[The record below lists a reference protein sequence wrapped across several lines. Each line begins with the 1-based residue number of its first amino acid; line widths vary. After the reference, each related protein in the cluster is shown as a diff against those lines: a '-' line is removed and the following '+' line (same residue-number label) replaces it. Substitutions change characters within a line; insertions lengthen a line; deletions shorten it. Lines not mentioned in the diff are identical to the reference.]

1 MPYVM
6 KMQFATFRWMLNL
19 FLALL
24 IFLNAEAGRCLGIQW
39 LPLHFSAVWPATGF
53 ALAALLIFGFRS
65 WPGIFWGNL
74 SYNFLH
80 LYLAGQSFHGP
91 LLASLAITL
100 GSLAQSLLGAWIIRK
115 CCQSSTFYRVKDV
128 VVFLVGGGILTC
140 MVASTIGVMTLWLYG
155 GVATN
160 ALAFTWIT
168 FWLGDTMG
176 VYIFT
181 PLLLVWT
188 LSRPESGL
196 RAYTGEFIF
205 MILTF
210 LGISYF
216 TLMGDPL
223 GYLFIPFNIWVT
235 YRFGL
240 HGATV
245 MMVFITLAT
254 VIPIVLGNGPF
265 IVNFEEEILL
275 IIVSFLEIIA
285 VTSLLFGAV
294 VEERNAAWQLLK
306 SHKIELIEHPTR
318 KQ

>member
-1 MPYVM
+1 MPYM
-6 KMQFATFRWMLNL
+6 KKMQFATFRWMLNL
-19 FLALL
+19 FLALI
-24 IFLNAEAGRCLGIQW
+24 IFLNAEAGRLLGIQW
-39 LPLHFSAVWPATGF
+39 LSLHFSAVWPATGF

-65 WPGIFWGNL
+65 WPGIFWGNFA
-74 SYNFLH
+74 SNFLH
-80 LYLAGQSFHGP
+80 LYLAGHGFQGP
-91 LLASLAITL
+91 FIAALAITL
-100 GSLAQSLLGAWIIRK
+100 GSLFQSLLGAWFIRK
-115 CCQSSTFYRVKDV
+115 YCQPSSFLRVKDV
-128 VVFLVGGGILTC
+128 VLFLLGGGIVTC
-140 MVASTIGVMTLWLYG
+140 IVASTIGVMTLWLYG
-155 GVATN
+155 GVKTN
-160 ALAFTWIT
+160 TLAFTWLT

-176 VYIFT
+176 IYIFT
-181 PLLLVWT
+181 PLLLVWA
-188 LSRPESGL
+188 LRRPEIGI
-196 RAYTGEFIF
+196 RACGGEFIL

-210 LGISYF
+210 LCISFF
-216 TLMGDPL
+216 TVRGDPL

-254 VIPIVLGNGPF
+254 IIPIALGNGPF

-306 SHKIELIEHPTR
+306 SHKIELFEHSTK